1 MDLFRNFNSYATV
14 ILSQKE
20 LDETIGGTSAAAPF
34 LLGMHPCAGGLVVR
48 ALVQGAKTCAAVE
61 LNGGQET
68 RHEMAQ
74 LDEVGLFEGFI
85 PDRKD
90 CFSYRLR
97 VADHKR
103 KVRQFFD
110 PYSFDPLLTEE
121 DLGLF
126 SRGDDTLIHEK
137 LGAHLRTVCEVPGV
151 HFAVWAPNARRVSV
165 VGDFNHWDGRFHQMR
180 PLGSSGVWA
189 LFVPGLEEGAMYKF
203 ELIGGDGHLRLK
215 TDPYGAY
222 FEGPPNNASIVF
234 QPNRYRWSD
243 QDWMNLR
250 RANRQLDRPISI
262 YELHIG
268 SWKRIPEDGNRP
280 LTYREL
286 AADLADYLLEM
297 GFTHVEVLPVAEHP
311 YAPSWGYQVTG
322 FFAPTHRFGTPEDFS
337 FFVDHL
343 HQKGIGVIVDW
354 VPGHFPRDS
363 FALAEFDG
371 THLYEHQD
379 PRLGAHEDWG
389 TLIFNYG
396 RHEVRSFLLSNALF
410 WFDRFHVDGLR
421 VDAVA
426 SMLYLDYS
434 RKEGEWLPNRYGGR
448 ENLEA
453 MDVLRAANELVHD
466 RHPGALMFA
475 EESTS
480 WGGVSKPVSE
490 GGLGFDF
497 KWNMGWM
504 NDTLRYFGKEPLYRR
519 WHHND
524 LTFGMLYQY
533 SENFV
538 SVFSHDEVVHGKNS
552 LLLGMGGGS
561 ITDKAHHLRSLYGYM
576 WTYPGKKLLFMG
588 GEFGQ
593 SSEWHYDSSLDW
605 HLLQFTDHEGIRLLV
620 RDLNKLYRRE
630 AALSRN
636 DLNPESFRWIDPTD
650 ADSGI
655 LTYLRTDPAGGDVL
669 AVVCHFTPVTCF
681 NYRVGVPCPGQ
692 WREIL
697 NTNSIHYG
705 GTGQGNMGGAEAA
718 AVAWN
723 GFPQSLNLTIPPLS
737 VSVFKWVKG

>member
-1 MDLFRNFNSYATV
+1 MIIDED
-14 ILSQKE
+14 E
-20 LDETIGGTSAAAPF
+20 LNDIVTARSAGAAF
-34 LLGMHPCAGGLVVR
+34 LLGMHRCNGGFVVR
-48 ALVQGAKTCAAVE
+48 AFVQGAEDCSAVE
-61 LNGGQET
+61 LNGSGET
-68 RHEMAQ
+68 RHQMKR
-74 LDEVGLFEGFI
+74 LDEAGFFEGFI
-85 PDRKD
+85 PNREEAL
-90 CFSYRLR
+90 SYRLR
-97 VADHKR
+97 VEDKKR
-103 KVRQFFD
+103 EVHQFFD
-110 PYSFDPLLTEE
+110 PYSFGSLLNEQ
-121 DLGLF
+121 DLWFFGQGNDH
-126 SRGDDTLIHEK
+126 RIHDK
-137 LGAHLRTVCEVPGV
+137 LGAHLKTVREVPGV

-165 VGDFNHWDGRFHQMR
+165 VGDFNHWDGRYHQMR
-180 PLGSSGVWA
+180 PVGSSGVWE

-203 ELIGGDGHLRLK
+203 ELLGPDGHLRLK

-234 QPNRYRWSD
+234 NAGAYEWND
-243 QDWMNLR
+243 QEWMDLR

-262 YELHIG
+262 YEVHLG
-268 SWKRIPEDGNRP
+268 SWKRVPQDGNRP
-280 LTYREL
+280 LTYREIAPEL
-286 AADLADYLLEM
+286 AAYVLEM
-297 GFTHVEVLPVAEHP
+297 GFTHVEILPVAEHP
-311 YAPSWGYQVTG
+311 FAPSWGYQVTG
-322 FFAPTHRFGTPEDFS
+322 FFAPTHRFGSPDDFK
-337 FFVDHL
+337 FFVDYL

-354 VPGHFPRDS
+354 VPGHFPKDG

-396 RHEVRSFLLSNALF
+396 RHEVRSFLLANALL
-410 WFDRFHVDGLR
+410 WFDRYHVDGLR

-434 RKEGEWLPNRYGGR
+434 RKEGEWIPNRYGGR

-453 MDVLRAANELVHD
+453 IDILRMANELIHEK
-466 RHPGALMFA
+466 HPGALMFA

-504 NDTLRYFGKEPLYRR
+504 NDTLRYFAKDPLYRR

-538 SVFSHDEVVHGKNS
+538 SVFSHDEVVHGKQS
-552 LLLGMGGGS
+552 LLLSMGGGS

-588 GEFGQ
+588 CEFGQ
-593 SSEWHYDSSLDW
+593 SSEWQYDSSLDW

-620 RDLNKLYRRE
+620 RDLNQLYRNE
-630 AALSRN
+630 PALSRT
-636 DLNPESFRWIDPTD
+636 DLNHEGFRWINASD
-650 ADSGI
+650 AESGI
-655 LTYLRTDPAGGDVL
+655 LSFLRMDPAGGDVL
-669 AVVCHFTPVTCF
+669 AVVCHFTPVTRC
-681 NYRVGVPCPGQ
+681 NYRVGVPCPGH
-692 WREIL
+692 WKEIL
-697 NTNSIHYG
+697 NTDSIHYG
-705 GTGQGNMGGAEAA
+705 GIGEGNLGGAETS
-718 AVAWN
+718 AVDWD
-723 GFPQSLNLTIPPLS
+723 GYPQSLNLTLPPLS
-737 VSVFKWVKG
+737 VSVFKWARG